1 MFGGQKKFPLRKE
14 NKKKPYMNTIIHI
27 KLFLIRFSST
37 IPYIPGYV
45 KKKLLC
51 LKNSIH
57 SCMTHWGSR
66 MIIIRREREKLG
78 NELLIKLNTDEL
90 EKQHTTKKYKNNP
103 EY

>member
-1 MFGGQKKFPLRKE
+1 
-14 NKKKPYMNTIIHI
+14 
-27 KLFLIRFSST
+27 
-37 IPYIPGYV
+37 
-45 KKKLLC
+45 
-51 LKNSIH
+51 
-57 SCMTHWGSR
+57 